1 MAREDRHQQ
10 ILLSAREVFARAGY
24 HAATV
29 EEIVASAKIARG
41 TFYLYFD
48 DKRAVFAELVDKLF
62 MRLSMAIVRV
72 DVSEGARN
80 VESQVRE
87 NIRRILGVLLEDH
100 MMAKIFVV
108 DAMGVDPAF
117 DSKVHGFYSEVGK
130 LFTDSLADG
139 QGLGVVRP
147 GDVTLMAHFTMGGL
161 KEVLYQLVVRKQ
173 DIPMETLVDG
183 IYDLVTE
190 GFLIREAAGAGHVG
204 ATGSG
209 GPARAR

>member
-10 ILLSAREVFARAGY
+10 ILLSAREVFARSGY

-41 TFYLYFD
+41 TFYLYFE

-87 NIRRILGVLLEDH
+87 NIRRILGVLIEDR
-100 MMAKIFVV
+100 MMTKIFLV
-108 DAMGVDPAF
+108 DAVGVDPAF
-117 DSKVHGFYSEVGK
+117 DGKVHSFHDEVGK
-130 LFTDSLADG
+130 LLAESLTEG

-147 GDVTLMAHFTMGGL
+147 GDVTLMAHFAMGGL
-161 KEVLYQLVVRKQ
+161 KEVLYQLVVRKN
-173 DIPMETLVDG
+173 DLAMDTLVDG

-190 GFLIREAAGAGHVG
+190 GFLIRAVAGAGA
-204 ATGSG
+204 ATE
-209 GPARAR
+209 